1 MRNNKW
7 NNFFAPILL
16 LVLFGLGVMGG
27 EKAMAD
33 SILYRASLA
42 NDKNRVIIVKQNGT
56 SLTLSLEGFGDSN
69 KQIELKA
76 NGGGTST
83 CRTIIEHNS
92 AEATVV
98 LSLAI
103 PNPRARCRMLPS
115 FVSIE
120 SRTYNISID
129 EETVKK
135 IVGSNK
141 KIRKSVEKVLGKI
154 DEEEG

>member
-1 MRNNKW
+1 MQNKSS
-7 NNFFAPILL
+7 NFFAPILL
-16 LVLFGLGVMGG
+16 LVLFGLGLTGG

-33 SILYRASLA
+33 TILYRASLA
-42 NDKNRVIIVKQNGT
+42 NNKNRAIVVKQNDT
-56 SLTLSLEGFGDSN
+56 KLTVTLEGFGNN

-83 CRTIIEHNS
+83 CRTIIEANS
-92 AEATVV
+92 TEATVV

-103 PNPRARCRMLPS
+103 PNPRARCRILPS

-129 EETVKK
+129 EETIKK
-135 IVGSNK
+135 IVGSNT
-141 KIRKSVEKVLGKI
+141 KIRISVEKTLGKI
-154 DEEEG
+154 DAEEG